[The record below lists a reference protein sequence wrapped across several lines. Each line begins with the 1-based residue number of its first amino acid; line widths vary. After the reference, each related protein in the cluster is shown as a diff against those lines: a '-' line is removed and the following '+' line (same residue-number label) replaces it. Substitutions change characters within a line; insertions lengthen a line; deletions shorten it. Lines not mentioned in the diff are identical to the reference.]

1 MSSKIVSFIISGVLL
16 FSCEF
21 KKEATAWNT
30 SNKVRPNIIFLLCD
44 DLRYDA
50 LGYMGNTIIKTPHID
65 HLADNGVRFNNA
77 YVTTSICA
85 VSRASILTGQYARK
99 HDIWGFSKDLSQ
111 QQLAN
116 TYPVL
121 LKDAG
126 YTIGFIGKYGVGHN
140 APKDIFD
147 FWAGFNGQG
156 TYRQK
161 TKEGKPIHLT
171 SKMTH
176 QAIAFL
182 DKQKNNTAPFCLSI
196 SFKAPHVEGDPGYFL
211 PDSQFDDLYKDDDVP
226 IPSTASKTYFNYF
239 PEAFTKNNV
248 ARNRWED
255 RFASP
260 SMQQEN
266 IKKYYRLISGVDQAV
281 GRIMDGLKKNGQDK
295 NTVII
300 FTSDNGF
307 YLGEYGF
314 AGKWYGSEPSI
325 KVPLVITDLRN
336 KTQKSETRNQTVL
349 NIDMGPTI
357 LGFAGAEIP
366 KTMQGKDLFHLI
378 KNSKTESR
386 KEFFYEHL
394 WQSSPSY
401 YIPSTEGVVSGS
413 KKYMKYFKDRDT
425 TAVIFEE
432 LYDLEKD
439 PSEKNNL
446 IHNPEFTS
454 LKDSMLKKYYRLKH
468 KAE

>member
-1 MSSKIVSFIISGVLL
+1 MGSKIVYFIMCAVLL
-16 FSCEF
+16 FSCKF
-21 KKEATAWNT
+21 KRDAPVWNT
-30 SNKVRPNIIFLLCD
+30 SNEVRPNIIFLLCD
-44 DLRYDA
+44 DLRADA

-65 HLADNGVRFNNA
+65 QLAESGVRFNNA

-85 VSRASILTGQYARK
+85 VSRASILSGQYARR
-99 HDIWGFSKDLSQ
+99 HDIWGFSKDFSQ

-126 YTIGFIGKYGVGHN
+126 YTIGFIGKYGVGHK
-140 APKDIFD
+140 APKNIFD

-161 TKEGKPIHLT
+161 TEDGKPIHLT
-171 SKMTH
+171 SKMAN

-211 PDSQFDDLYKDDDVP
+211 PDAQFDNLYKDDEMP
-226 IPSTASKTYFNYF
+226 LPLTASKTYFNHF
-239 PEAFTKNNV
+239 PEVFIKNNV

-266 IKKYYRLISGVDQAV
+266 IKKYYRLISGIDQAV
-281 GRIMDGLKKNGQDK
+281 GKIMDGLKKNGQDK
-295 NTVII
+295 NTVIV

-325 KVPLVITDLRN
+325 KVPLVITDLRTKTHKN
-336 KTQKSETRNQTVL
+336 KSRDHTVL
-349 NIDMGPTI
+349 NIDIAPTL
-357 LGFAGAEIP
+357 LGFAGVEIP
-366 KTMQGKDLFHLI
+366 KTMQGKNLMHLI
-378 KNSKTESR
+378 KNPKTEWR

-401 YIPSTEGVVSGS
+401 YIPSTEGIVSNS

-432 LYDLEKD
+432 LYDLDKD
-439 PSEKNNL
+439 PNEKSNL
-446 IHNPEFTS
+446 IDIPEFTG
-454 LKDSMLKKYYRLKH
+454 LKNSMLKKYYRLKH
-468 KAE
+468 EAK